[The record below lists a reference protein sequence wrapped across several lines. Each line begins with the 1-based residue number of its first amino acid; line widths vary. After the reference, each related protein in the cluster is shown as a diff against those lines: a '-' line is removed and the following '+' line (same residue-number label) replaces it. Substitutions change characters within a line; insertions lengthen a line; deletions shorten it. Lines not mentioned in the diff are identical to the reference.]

1 MAISGAIMKI
11 QSARREDILSKVE
24 TISGVSFEQETPAG
38 ELILL
43 IEAKDLSALHKICLR
58 LEKLD
63 GVLGIYPAYV
73 TTEDEQ

>member
-11 QSARREDILSKVE
+11 KTARREEVLGELEKV
-24 TISGVSFEQETPAG
+24 SGVSFEQETPDG

-43 IEAKDLSALHKICLR
+43 IEAKNIKALHKTCVR

-63 GVLGIYPAYV
+63 GVLGVYPSYV
-73 TTEDEQ
+73 TTVDEE